1 MRQVKCVSTAWG
13 SLCSRACQVNAQQ
26 VDDLRIVQT
35 ASDDSQHRQRLF
47 PRIAKGGASSFTPVQ
62 ATMITQRRPMIV
74 KMQLLETKNA
84 AAAEVHVVDASWFVL

>member
-35 ASDDSQHRQRLF
+35 ASDDPEHRQRLF
-47 PRIAKGGASSFTPVQ
+47 PRIAKGGASSFAPVQ
-62 ATMITQRRPMIV
+62 ATMITQQRPMIV

-84 AAAEVHVVDASWFVL
+84 AAEVHVVDTSWFVL